1 MSKTAN
7 FENIIFNEHLGNNR
21 GDLPSFGTD
30 FVGDTSRLAN
40 FNIEHPPIDDGYGL
54 ISLWGVNK
62 NSHKVELNG
71 IDLLASG
78 SFAYQV
84 GSHKTSNWLI
94 PFNSN
99 ILRQG
104 NNSLQMLRDTSD
116 GDNFHIYTAI
126 VNWKEEVQFSRSPRL
141 NFFQRM
147 FGS

>member
-7 FENIIFNEHLGNNR
+7 FENLTFNEHLGNNR
-21 GDLPSFGTD
+21 GDLPSFGTS
-30 FVGDTSRLAN
+30 FVGDTSRLAS
-40 FNIEHPPIDDGYGL
+40 FNIENPPIDDGYVL
-54 ISLWGVNK
+54 MSLWDVQN
-62 NSHKVELNG
+62 NSHKIELNG
-71 IDLLASG
+71 IDLFASRN
-78 SFAYQV
+78 FAYQV
-84 GSHKTSNWLI
+84 GSHKTSNWVI

-104 NNSLQMLRDTSD
+104 NNTLQILRDTSD

-126 VNWKEEVQFSRSPRL
+126 VNWKEEVQFSRRPRT